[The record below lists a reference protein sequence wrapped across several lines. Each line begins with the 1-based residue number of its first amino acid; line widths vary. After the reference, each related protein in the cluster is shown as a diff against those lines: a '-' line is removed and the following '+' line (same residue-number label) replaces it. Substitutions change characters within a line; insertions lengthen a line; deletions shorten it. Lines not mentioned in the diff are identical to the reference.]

1 MTTTQ
6 GAVYSHPVAALI
18 VGLVWLVAAVVF
30 TLIMAGVYTCYG
42 IAVGA
47 QWGYGKW
54 AGRYRGS
61 HRSTA

>member
-6 GAVYSHPVAALI
+6 GAVFNHPVAALI

-30 TLIMAGVYTCYG
+30 AFILAAMYACYG
-42 IAVGA
+42 VVVGA
-47 QWGYGKW
+47 QWGYGRW

-61 HRSTA
+61 HRDAA

>member
-6 GAVYSHPVAALI
+6 GAVFNHPVAALI

-30 TLIMAGVYTCYG
+30 AFILAGMYACYG
-42 IAVGA
+42 IVVGA
-47 QWGYGKW
+47 QWGYGRW

-61 HRSTA
+61 HRDAA